1 MKLLSRI
8 ICPLIYFGVVFSDSG
23 LLAQKFDCLYFGL
36 TVGLQNVVGGS
47 LVNGKDLLAR
57 DTRPTLDLNVGY
69 RFQVCNKKL
78 VLGPEISF
86 GIVRGNLEYDDPTQG
101 INVQYRN
108 HTQRSLGGIIGL
120 VIGSDKNSLVYV
132 YTNEI
137 KRQFDVTIIDSFGS
151 YKQKDKQGMLR
162 YGGGFEFPLGTDIH
176 LRTSVGSGRA
186 DFGDQITN
194 IQVNNKLDFMSGV
207 VLQF

>member
-1 MKLLSRI
+1 MSLAVRWSMVK
-8 ICPLIYFGVVFSDSG
+8 IYWPGIR
-23 LLAQKFDCLYFGL
+23 
-36 TVGLQNVVGGS
+36 
-47 LVNGKDLLAR
+47 AR
-57 DTRPTLDLNVGY
+57 LLDLNVGY
-69 RFQVCNKKL
+69 QFQVCNKRL

-137 KRQFDVTIIDSFGS
+137 KDNL
-151 YKQKDKQGMLR
+151 M
-162 YGGGFEFPLGTDIH
+162 
-176 LRTSVGSGRA
+176 
-186 DFGDQITN
+186 
-194 IQVNNKLDFMSGV
+194 
-207 VLQF
+207 